1 MAYGGGLLMS
11 LLIFFI
17 AILLLLYIAFEI
29 SGKDI
34 LSPAVLLLLG
44 YLVATIFGIYNI
56 ERWKTN
62 ISDYMM
68 LIVFLGVVFFV
79 VGDYFGRKIRIGTR
93 KTSCNVS
100 STQLKNLE
108 NKQGIFKLLLISI
121 LCLLF
126 TYLVWKEMVR
136 IAYSDFKSWGN
147 IVYNYKINKANNA
160 MSGLGKWAGKITKA
174 CAYVYLFVFAN
185 NMTNTEKLKLKN
197 ITRNFIYLL
206 PGLFYCVQQL
216 ILGARIGVIGFM
228 VSAVFSVGIC
238 QWIKYKKLYKINIAS
253 LIKGFVVAV
262 IVCICFFKIKEVVG
276 RQQESLG
283 VVDYVATYLGGSF
296 DLFSQYIRERRETL
310 RGYESFSGIIDNLQS
325 YFGMLKDVTIVS
337 SHEFRNAAT
346 GVTIGNTYTGFRNYY
361 NDYGLFGVCL
371 LSNLLALIFSGTYG
385 KIKRANY
392 LRRKDL
398 TVIIIY
404 ATQIFCMPFHF
415 FTDYFFPRISL
426 NMAID
431 FCLIG
436 IVTCFVFNKK
446 DLSVGMEE
454 ENQYEN
460 INTSCTHSKSR

>member
-1 MAYGGGLLMS
+1 MS

-17 AILLLLYIAFEI
+17 VIILLLYITFEI

-68 LIVFLGVVFFV
+68 LIVFLGIVFFII
-79 VGDYFGRKIRIGTR
+79 GDYVGRKIRIGTR
-93 KTSCNVS
+93 KSNCNS
-100 STQLKNLE
+100 SSAQLKNLE
-108 NKQGIFKLLLISI
+108 NKQGIFKLMLISAF
-121 LCLLF
+121 CLLF

-147 IVYNYKINKANNA
+147 IVYNYKINKANYA

-185 NMTNTEKLKLKN
+185 NMTNTEKFKLKN
-197 ITRNFIYLL
+197 ITRNFMYLL

-216 ILGARIGVIGFM
+216 MLGARIGVIGFM
-228 VSAVFSVGIC
+228 ISVVFSVGIC
-238 QWIKYKKLYKINIAS
+238 QWIKYKKLYKINIVS
-253 LIKGFVVAV
+253 LIKGFVIAV
-262 IVCICFFKIKEVVG
+262 VVCISFFKIKELVG

-296 DLFSQYIRERRETL
+296 DLFSQHVREGRESFK
-310 RGYESFSGIIDNLQS
+310 GYESFSGIIDNLQS
-325 YFGMLKDVTIVS
+325 YFGMLKHITIVT

-361 NDYGLFGVCL
+361 NDYGIFGVCL
-371 LSNLLALIFSGTYG
+371 LSNLLALIFSGVYG
-385 KIKRANY
+385 KIKRLNN
-392 LRRKDL
+392 LKRKDM
-398 TVIIIY
+398 VIIIIY

-426 NMAID
+426 NMVMD
-431 FCLIG
+431 FGLIG
-436 IVTCFVFNKK
+436 IVTCFVFNKN
-446 DLSVGMEE
+446 DLSIETE
-454 ENQYEN
+454 DRN
-460 INTSCTHSKSR
+460 